1 MKDKD
6 GGNDSDSSSES
17 DSSDDDEAAYNPKFD
32 EEFLKTLSSLK
43 RKDDAIYEKSTKF
56 FEEENILEKPSNL
69 LEKKEGKKLTIKQYE
84 QERLLKNGGVF
95 EDDDEAGTEAKRS
108 ESPTFNEE
116 QKMIK
121 SEFKRVLDSDDSDDG
136 GDFGGLFTKRQK
148 TKTEQVFSIQCLWII
163 SFFEETEFESL
174 IHFWHR
180 KRMIKSKK
188 TG

>member
-1 MKDKD
+1 MEDSDITLYIISVKDKD
-6 GGNDSDSSSES
+6 GGDDSDSSSDS

-43 RKDDAIYEKSTKF
+43 RKDSTIYEKSTKF

-69 LEKKEGKKLTIKQYE
+69 AEKKDGKKLTIKQYE
-84 QERLLKNGGVF
+84 RENLLKYGGVY
-95 EDDDEAGTEAKRS
+95 EDDEETGTESKRP

-121 SEFKRVLDSDDSDDG
+121 NEFKRVLISDNSDDE

-148 TKTEQVFSIQCLWII
+148 TKIEEVFIAFIN
-163 SFFEETEFESL
+163 
-174 IHFWHR
+174 
-180 KRMIKSKK
+180 
-188 TG
+188 